1 METDKAKM
9 EHRTAIFKMLN
20 WFLKNFPIAAS
31 RPVWAMLYLQLSS
44 QLS

>member
-20 WFLKNFPIAAS
+20 WFLE
-31 RPVWAMLYLQLSS
+31 RAMLHLQLSS
-44 QLS
+44 PALLDNCP